1 MGLRGPA
8 PQPTELK
15 LLRGNPGKRPI
26 LPDLFSPDK
35 EAPPCPAHIIGPA
48 REHWDY
54 VCAELNRY
62 GMLARTDMGQLALL
76 CTVWARY
83 IEAEEMIAMAA
94 AQAPA
99 SKGWLQKREG
109 AAGLTVAPWLRVS
122 RDAIDQYT
130 RLAQKF
136 GLSPADRVRVQASAG
151 AAKAIESEDKGPTPA
166 GWEMFKAR

>member
-8 PQPTELK
+8 PTPTALK
-15 LLRGNPGKRPI
+15 VLRGNPGNRPI
-26 LPDLFSPDK
+26 LPDVFTPER
-35 EAPPCPAHIIGPA
+35 EAPPCPPHITGRA

-76 CTVWARY
+76 CTTWARY
-83 IEAEEMIAMAA
+83 VEAEEMIALA
-94 AQAPA
+94 AQQAPL
-99 SKGWLQKREG
+99 SKGWLQKKDG
-109 AAGLTVAPWLRVS
+109 GGMSVAPWLRVS

-136 GLSPADRVRVQASAG
+136 GLSPTDRVRMPQTQATAIEASDERG
-151 AAKAIESEDKGPTPA
+151 AAKPA
-166 GWEMFKAR
+166 GWALFKQR

>member
-26 LPDLFSPDK
+26 LPDMFVPDK
-35 EAPPCPAHIIGPA
+35 EAPPCPVHITGAA

-62 GMLARTDMGQLALL
+62 GMLARTDMGQLAAL

-83 IEAEEMIAMAA
+83 VEAEEMIALAA
-94 AQAPA
+94 AQAPQ
-99 SKGWLQKREG
+99 SKGWLQKRQGEG
-109 AAGLTVAPWLRVS
+109 GLTVAPWLKVS

-130 RLAQKF
+130 RLSQKF
-136 GLSPADRVRVQASAG
+136 GLSPADRVRVQATTS
-151 AAKAIESEDKGPTPA
+151 KALEAPDSGPTPA